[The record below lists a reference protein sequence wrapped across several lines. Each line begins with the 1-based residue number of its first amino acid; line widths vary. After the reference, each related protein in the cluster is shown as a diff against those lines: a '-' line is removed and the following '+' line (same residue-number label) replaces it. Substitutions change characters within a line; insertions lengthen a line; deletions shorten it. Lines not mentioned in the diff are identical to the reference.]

1 MSDHSRRGFL
11 ALAGLGTAGVAAA
24 SLPGAAGAVGSAGSA
39 READAT
45 LPADA
50 AGAMAVFVDDVR
62 AGRVTLMIEG
72 AEVEITDK
80 KLTAQIVRAY
90 RRAQ

>member
-24 SLPGAAGAVGSAGSA
+24 SLPGAAGA
-39 READAT
+39 ADADTT

>member
-1 MSDHSRRGFL
+1 MSDHSRRKFL
-11 ALAGLGTAGVAAA
+11 TLAGIGTAGVAAA
-24 SLPGAAGAVGSAGSA
+24 TALPGSASAA
-39 READAT
+39 EEAT

-62 AGRVTLMIEG
+62 TGRVTLMIDG
-72 AEVEITDK
+72 AEVEVTDK

-90 RRAQ
+90 RRAN